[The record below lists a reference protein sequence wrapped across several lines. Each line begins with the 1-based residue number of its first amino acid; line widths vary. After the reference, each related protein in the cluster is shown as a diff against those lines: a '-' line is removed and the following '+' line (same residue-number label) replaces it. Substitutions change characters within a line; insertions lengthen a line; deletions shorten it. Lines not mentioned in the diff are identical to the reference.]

1 MKRIKYI
8 IPAPMLR
15 AGIFYV
21 RHQNFGAKIHS
32 CKNTDNASDVLY
44 ERF

>member
-1 MKRIKYI
+1 
-8 IPAPMLR
+8 MLR